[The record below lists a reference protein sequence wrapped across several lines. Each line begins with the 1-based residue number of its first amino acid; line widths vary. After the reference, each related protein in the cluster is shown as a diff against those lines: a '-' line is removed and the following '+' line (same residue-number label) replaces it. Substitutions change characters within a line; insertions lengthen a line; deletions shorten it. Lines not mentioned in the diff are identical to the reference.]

1 MRLIRLLN
9 VSYLGIAFLLTAAGV
24 TAYLSLQSLY
34 RQQDWVEHTQEVIYR
49 GEQLVSLIK
58 DLETSQRGYLL
69 TRKEQF
75 LEPYRM
81 ASDSL
86 KPVLDNLR
94 RLTSDNPVQQARM
107 DTLARKIDEK
117 VGYVQLL
124 LRLADTNPG
133 DLDNSIVAVLDKGR
147 QSMDE
152 IRLLVG
158 RLIAEE
164 HRLLAIRSQA
174 QQQKSILANIAVSV
188 LALLAV
194 TSIVV
199 SFFYLRK
206 QIRTCLQYSGQI
218 NQLNRELAANNEE
231 LSASNEELAAT
242 SEEYVAANEQL
253 IAAGQEMERLSAEAL
268 LMSEQRYREL
278 TDNMNELFE
287 VVNAD
292 LQYIYCNKASAASK
306 RLPREKI
313 YGKTPVQI
321 FGGELGV
328 RIQSVFRE
336 VVDSH
341 TSVVRVGKVDLHEE
355 EKVLEM
361 SAFPTAQGGAFAIVR
376 DVTEQEEARQR
387 FQELAESI
395 TDPFFSLDRN
405 FRYTYWN
412 KATEKMFGLA
422 SEQVLGKT
430 VYELFPYL
438 KGTPVMEAEER
449 VMTTGVS
456 EMTTAELGLG
466 EKEYIF
472 EVSIYPNRQGISIF
486 LRDITDRVEAEKRYR
501 ELSESIADPFFAV
514 DRDLR
519 YVYFNKAC
527 EAAVGKTAREVIG
540 ITMYDLFP
548 HFRGSD
554 IEAVYLKALQT
565 NQPGNLTYPFE
576 VNGKLFHFETSVYP
590 SSTGLSV
597 FTRDITD
604 RVTAQESYRQLA
616 DSIADPFISIDKQF
630 RFSFWNRAAEKMLGL
645 DAGRVLGISAMEL
658 FPAFQGTVI
667 EQKMEEAARKNEPQ
681 FFTHTLPGLVDNR
694 WFEHNLYPSPGG
706 LTIFLRDITDR
717 MEAEAQIRQLN
728 ETLEGK
734 VQERTE
740 ELKTA
745 YRELESFS
753 YSVSHDLRAPLRT
766 INGFARILEE
776 EYNDRLDDEGKRLL
790 TRIISGARRM
800 GILIDDLL
808 AFSRFSRQVITP
820 VTIDM
825 HRLVEECLNEA
836 TPGGV
841 LPAVNLIM
849 EGLPAAFGDRNLIK
863 QVWFNLLSNALKF
876 SVRNPSPQITV
887 GSKETDNQIVYF
899 VRDNGAGFDMQYAD
913 KLFKVF
919 QRLHKDSDFE
929 GTGVGLAIVQRIV
942 QRHGGRI
949 WAEGKLNEGAI
960 FYFTLSRNPEELE

>member
-9 VSYLGIAFLLTAAGV
+9 LSYFGIAFLLTTAGV
-24 TAYLSLQSLY
+24 IAYLSLQSLHS
-34 RQQDWVEHTQEVIYR
+34 QQKWVEHTQEVIYR
-49 GEQLVSLIK
+49 GEQLISLMK
-58 DLETSQRGYLL
+58 DLETGQRGYLL
-69 TRKEQF
+69 TGKEQF
-75 LEPYRM
+75 LEPYRS
-81 ASDSL
+81 AADSL
-86 KPVLDNLR
+86 KPILTKLR
-94 RLTSDNPVQQARM
+94 RLTSDNPVQQVRI
-107 DTLARKIDEK
+107 DTLARKINEK
-117 VGYVQLL
+117 VGYVQAL
-124 LRLADTNPG
+124 LRLADTKQAG
-133 DLDNSIVAVLDKGR
+133 IDTSMVEVLDKSR

-164 HRLLAIRSQA
+164 QGLLAIRSRA
-174 QQQKSILANIAVSV
+174 QQQKSMLANIAVSG

-194 TSIVV
+194 ISIVA

-206 QIRTCLQYSGQI
+206 QIRTRLQYSEQI
-218 NQLNRELAANNEE
+218 NQLNRELATNNEE

-242 SEEYVAANEQL
+242 SEEYSAANEQL
-253 IAAGQEMERLSAEAL
+253 IAAGKEVERLSQEAL

-292 LQYIYCNKASAASK
+292 LEYIYCNKASVGSK
-306 RLPREKI
+306 RLPREEI

-321 FGGELGV
+321 FGGELGA
-328 RIQSVFRE
+328 RIQSAFRE
-336 VVDSH
+336 VIDTGSSIVK
-341 TSVVRVGKVDLHEE
+341 VGKVDLLDE
-355 EKVLEM
+355 EKILEM

-376 DVTEQEEARQR
+376 DVTEQEAAKQR

-395 TDPFFSLDRN
+395 TDPFFSIDRN

-422 SEQVLGKT
+422 SEQVQGKS
-430 VYELFPYL
+430 VYELFPFL
-438 KGTPVMEAEER
+438 KGTPLMEAEER
-449 VMTTGVS
+449 VMITGAS
-456 EMTTAELGLG
+456 EVTTAELTFG
-466 EKEYIF
+466 EKSRIF
-472 EVSIYPNRQGISIF
+472 EVSIYPNQQGISVF
-486 LRDITDRVEAEKRYR
+486 LRDITDRMEAEKRYR
-501 ELSESIADPFFAV
+501 ELSDSIGDPFFAV

-527 EAAVGKTAREVIG
+527 EAAVGKTAQEVIG

-548 HFRGSD
+548 HFRGSN
-554 IEAVYLKALQT
+554 IEAVYLKTLQT
-565 NQPGNLTYPFE
+565 NEPGNLTYPFE
-576 VNGKLFHFETSVYP
+576 VNGNLFHFETSVYP
-590 SSTGLSV
+590 SSNGLSV

-604 RVTAQESYRQLA
+604 RVMAEESYRQLA

-645 DAGRVLGISAMEL
+645 EANRVLGINAMEL

-667 EQKMEEAARKNEPQ
+667 EQKIKEAARKNEPQ
-681 FFTHTLPGLVDNR
+681 FFTHTLPGLADDR

-717 MEAEAQIRQLN
+717 IEAEAQIRQLN

-776 EYNDRLDDEGKRLL
+776 EYNDRFDDEGKRLL

-825 HRLVEECLNEA
+825 HRLVEECINEA
-836 TPGGV
+836 APGGV
-841 LPAVNLIM
+841 LPAVNLVI
-849 EGLPAAFGDRNLIK
+849 EDLPAAFGDRNLIK

-876 SVRNPSPQITV
+876 SVRNPNPQITV
-887 GSKETDNQIVYF
+887 GSKETGDQIIYF

-949 WAEGKLNEGAI
+949 WAEGNLNEGAI
-960 FYFTLSRNPEELE
+960 FYFTLSLNPEELE